1 MVWNDSWVENIDIDP
16 DLIQVIDN
24 ANIPLKSNTTAVT
37 PHNKN
42 ENNNGHGNG
51 DYSHV
56 AQ

>member
-24 ANIPLKSNTTAVT
+24 PNIPLKSNTTAVT

-51 DYSHV
+51 DYSHI